1 MKRFLP
7 AYIGLTVLTASIG
20 CKVQQQVALPKDV
33 SIVTRQEWG
42 AVPSVLHMRKH
53 VPQQITIHHTAVK
66 QAPTRTLADKLK
78 GLQKFSIEHSQLAS
92 GKVKEPW
99 ADIPYHF
106 YIAADG
112 AIGEGR
118 PLQYVGD
125 SNTPYDP
132 TGHALIVLEGNF
144 ENEEITETQYQSL
157 QKLVISIA
165 RQYRIAPDKISGHK
179 DHAETACPGTN
190 LYALIPQ
197 LKQVVTES
205 GLAK

>member
-7 AYIGLTVLTASIG
+7 ACFALFLFAVLAG
-20 CKVQQQVALPKDV
+20 CKVQQKVALPKDV
-33 SIVTRQEWG
+33 SILTRKEWG
-42 AVPSVLHMRKH
+42 ALKPVLPMRKH
-53 VPQQITIHHTAVK
+53 VPSQITIHHTAVK
-66 QAPTRTLADKLK
+66 QAPARTLADKLRA
-78 GLQKFSIEHSQLAS
+78 LQKFSIERSPLAN
-92 GKVKEPW
+92 GRIKEAW

-106 YIAADG
+106 YIAVDG

-132 TGHALIVLEGNF
+132 SGHALIVLEGNF
-144 ENEEITETQYQSL
+144 ENEEPTPMQYQSL

-165 RQYRIAPDKISGHK
+165 RQYHIAPDKISGHK

-190 LYALIPQ
+190 LYNLIPQ
-197 LKQVVTES
+197 LKQAVAAAED
-205 GLAK
+205 